1 MPVRVFDV
9 KLKNIEPAAKF
20 FLVAFAMS
28 FGLKK
33 TEPYFLK
40 QLAEVLSISQK
51 DVSKAVGQLLELSF
65 LQREGVPKSAGKGK
79 PRHVYMIS
87 QSVSDELTAMS
98 AREPYHLSLVK
109 YVIATSTI
117 RAVKSDVKPN
127 DLLAAGSEKARNSNS
142 AFPVNKVIYL
152 SLENR
157 LLLAVLLSRADKFGV
172 VRSLSDNALCELTG
186 LNVTSLRQRR
196 RKLISLGF
204 IRYYAPGIANSIFA
218 GKPKSNYILN
228 LNHLQ
233 LAPTRDT
240 VRVHVQDYMGEMD
253 RYSFM
258 NNVWNDCKRYRQGNY
273 GFGYE
278 PGVLAL
284 LCRVPEHGFKQLCFF
299 MSDCVSRLL
308 SQYLSET
315 DGVKRQALLRSSTDL
330 YKSVLYEQLKAFF
343 RAFEIQMEKDF
354 IVRSEVLISYF
365 DQLIFTLTAECVGR
379 FFKAGASFNKDD
391 EFMLMPTDH
400 SIEVMGLALL
410 VANAEDRRSFSR
422 LYSVNNP
429 TWPPNNKVVREVDIP
444 LDVRERSGLL
454 ALPS

>member
-1 MPVRVFDV
+1 
-9 KLKNIEPAAKF
+9 
-20 FLVAFAMS
+20 
-28 FGLKK
+28 
-33 TEPYFLK
+33 
-40 QLAEVLSISQK
+40 
-51 DVSKAVGQLLELSF
+51 
-65 LQREGVPKSAGKGK
+65 
-79 PRHVYMIS
+79 
-87 QSVSDELTAMS
+87 
-98 AREPYHLSLVK
+98 
-109 YVIATSTI
+109 
-117 RAVKSDVKPN
+117 
-127 DLLAAGSEKARNSNS
+127 
-142 AFPVNKVIYL
+142 
-152 SLENR
+152 
-157 LLLAVLLSRADKFGV
+157 
-172 VRSLSDNALCELTG
+172 
-186 LNVTSLRQRR
+186 
-196 RKLISLGF
+196 
-204 IRYYAPGIANSIFA
+204 
-218 GKPKSNYILN
+218 
-228 LNHLQ
+228 
-233 LAPTRDT
+233 
-240 VRVHVQDYMGEMD
+240 
-253 RYSFM
+253 
-258 NNVWNDCKRYRQGNY
+258 
-273 GFGYE
+273 
-278 PGVLAL
+278 
-284 LCRVPEHGFKQLCFF
+284 

-365 DQLIFTLTAECVGR
+365 DHLIVMLTAECVDR